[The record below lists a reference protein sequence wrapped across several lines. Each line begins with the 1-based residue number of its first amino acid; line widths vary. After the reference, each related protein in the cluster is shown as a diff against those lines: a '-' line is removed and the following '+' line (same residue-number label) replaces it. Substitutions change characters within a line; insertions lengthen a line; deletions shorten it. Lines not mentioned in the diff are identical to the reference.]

1 MKRTLATILCAVVGV
16 VSLVLS
22 ACGGG
27 GTDEEPQPRP
37 ALDCA
42 KTPEQCK

>member
-1 MKRTLATILCAVVGV
+1 MKRTLFTTLCAL
-16 VSLVLS
+16 VSVAGLVLS

-27 GTDEEPQPRP
+27 GSEEEPQPRP
-37 ALDCA
+37 QLDCA